1 MSLKHTKTK
10 KTMKKLFLICAVTFA
25 VLCLGSCGVANT
37 VSNNIS
43 TTKVTLSENNF
54 KVVGQAYGEATAT
67 YICGIGGF
75 SKKAL
80 KNNAINEMSK
90 NANLSGAQSLANITT
105 NVSVK
110 MITPL
115 YMKVTYT
122 ATANIIEFTK

>member
-1 MSLKHTKTK
+1 MH

-25 VLCLGSCGVANT
+25 VLCLGSCGVAT
-37 VSNNIS
+37 AISNNIS

-67 YICGIGGF
+67 YICGIGGL

-90 NANLSGAQSLANITT
+90 NANLTGAQSLVNITT
-105 NVSVK
+105 HASIK

-115 YMKVTYT
+115 YMQVTYT